1 MLLYVCHCLTI
12 YLVIICHTMLYILS
26 MKKTSFIS
34 FRTTKENEDFLKD
47 IAEFDER
54 SLSST
59 ISKMIGYFRRQWDHK
74 QTARELN
81 K

>member
-1 MLLYVCHCLTI
+1 MLLYVCDCLTI
-12 YLVIICHTMLYILS
+12 YVVIICHTMLYIFS
-26 MKKTSFIS
+26 MKKTSFMS

>member
-1 MLLYVCHCLTI
+1 LFICQCLTI
-12 YLVIICHTMLYILS
+12 YIVIICHTMLYIIS

-59 ISKMIGYFRRQWDHK
+59 ISKMIGYFRSQWDHK